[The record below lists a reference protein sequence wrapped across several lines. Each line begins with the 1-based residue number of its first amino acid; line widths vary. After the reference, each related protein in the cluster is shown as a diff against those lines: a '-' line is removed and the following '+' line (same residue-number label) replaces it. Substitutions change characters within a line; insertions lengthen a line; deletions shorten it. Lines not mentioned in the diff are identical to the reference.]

1 MDKSTRKAV
10 RDVNVSQAF
19 KMAVKSI
26 LANKMRSLLTMLGI
40 IIGVAAVIALVGVGQ
55 GTTKNVTDQV
65 QSLGTNLLTVNITGR
80 GSKTTL
86 DYKEA
91 DEITNNSD
99 IEYAAP
105 VNQQSGSA
113 KNGLKSVDV
122 SVVGTTADYLDVKE
136 YTLAA
141 GRFISQIDLDYY
153 QKIAVLGST
162 TATDLFGTANA
173 VGQTFLING
182 VRYKVVGVLAS
193 KGSSLTGSND
203 EVVIIPITTSERL
216 FKSKG
221 VKTINVQVASPDQ
234 MNKVMGEL
242 VTELNKKFRGDT
254 NSYRVFNQQD
264 LLNSFSSISNTLSLA
279 LGGVAAISLL
289 VGGIG
294 IMNIMLVSVTERTR
308 EIGIRKAIGAKK
320 KDILVQFLIEAI
332 ALSGIGGLL
341 GVGIGVGTAQFLSK
355 AMSMTVVLS
364 LPIIGLAFGF
374 SVFIGVV
381 FGLFPANKASSLR
394 PIEALRFE

>member
-1 MDKSTRKAV
+1 M
-10 RDVNVSQAF
+10 NVSQAF
-19 KMAVKSI
+19 KMAAKSI
-26 LANKMRSLLTMLGI
+26 LSNKMRSLLTMLGI

-55 GTTKNVTDQV
+55 GTTKQVTDQV

-80 GSKTTL
+80 GSKTTV

-91 DEITNNSD
+91 EEITAKDD
-99 IEYAAP
+99 IAFAAP
-105 VNQQSGSA
+105 INQSNA
-113 KNGLKSVDV
+113 TVKNGSESTSV
-122 SVVGTTADYLDVKE
+122 SVVGTTEDYLDVKE
-136 YTLAA
+136 YDVAA
-141 GRFISQIDLDYY
+141 GRFVAQIDLDYY

-162 TATDLFGTANA
+162 TATDLFGTTNA

-203 EVVIIPITTSERL
+203 EVVVIPITTAERL

-221 VKTINVQVASPDQ
+221 VKTINVQVADADK
-234 MNKVMGEL
+234 MDAV
-242 VTELNKKFRGDT
+242 VTELETALTKKFRGDT
-254 NSYRVFNQQD
+254 DSFRVFNQQD
-264 LLNSFSSISNTLSLA
+264 LLDSFSSISDTLSLA

-320 KDILVQFLIEAI
+320 RDILTQFLIEAI
-332 ALSGIGGLL
+332 ALSGLGGLL
-341 GVGIGVGTAQFLSK
+341 GVGIGVGASQLLSK

-364 LPIIGLAFGF
+364 MPIIGLAFGF

-381 FGLFPANKASSLR
+381 FGLFPANKASNLR